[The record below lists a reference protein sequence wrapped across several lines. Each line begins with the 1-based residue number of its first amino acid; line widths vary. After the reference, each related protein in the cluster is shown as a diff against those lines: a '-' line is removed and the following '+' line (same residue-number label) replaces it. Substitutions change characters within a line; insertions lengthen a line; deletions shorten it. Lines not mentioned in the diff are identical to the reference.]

1 MQWLLLLDD
10 TVHCSALRGSILD
23 MRRRGDA
30 IFIISIG
37 MASSSWSIWCWWK
50 VGRYGEYERFLT
62 LAPLQLRTRKS
73 FSMVIVPLYWLK
85 CSLGGSGK
93 FGPLDCWVRMLPY
106 DAAGKVEILGVWKL
120 CCLTMQHAD
129 LRFSFCSCKLTGA
142 LLGMEG
148 VLLLEWTAWGVRNY
162 FDIHHFLLEEWFIWT
177 ISLGNFPFGHGM
189 LQNDHIHWYGTC
201 NGSWRF
207 DLHGWGRILTCSWI
221 N

>member
-62 LAPLQLRTRKS
+62 LAPLQLRTRMS

-142 LLGMEG
+142 LLGWRG
-148 VLLLEWTAWGVRNY
+148 YCFGLN
-162 FDIHHFLLEEWFIWT
+162 
-177 ISLGNFPFGHGM
+177 SLR
-189 LQNDHIHWYGTC
+189 
-201 NGSWRF
+201 SE
-207 DLHGWGRILTCSWI
+207 
-221 N
+221 